1 MTHSGGT
8 GDFDRQGGVAVVPDP
23 NLLPARHLVVLDQAL
38 IGRSQVPVV
47 DQHLAQGAVEEVL
60 RNGRAEGLA
69 GTDRGEGGKRRILA
83 GAGSEFA
90 HARNPQLG
98 ASLRTR
104 QRELHHLV
112 GIDHRPEDREAV
124 LHDLERT
131 AVDPG
136 LRPADPDLQ
145 VRAAEQ
151 RLICRGFPTEFE
163 GHEGGELTELDFTIV
178 HIEKLGGVERETTQ
192 AVGQWPGGGGGLVA
206 ISAMGGS
213 VDPFLDRPALSDRA
227 CIQPHV
233 GGTEPA
239 LIG

>member
-23 NLLPARHLVVLDQAL
+23 NLLPAGHLVVLDQAL
-38 IGRSQVPVV
+38 ICRSQVPVV
-47 DQHLAQGAVEEVL
+47 DQHLAQGPFEEVFGL
-60 RNGRAEGLA
+60 GRAQRLA
-69 GTDRGEGGKRRILA
+69 GPDGGEGGERDDIAHPRSEATLPRDLQCGGIGRAAKGELDRLVEA
-83 GAGSEFA
+83 DHWPVDGA
-90 HARNPQLG
+90 
-98 ASLRTR
+98 
-104 QRELHHLV
+104 
-112 GIDHRPEDREAV
+112 AV
-124 LHDLERT
+124 LHHTHRAAMD
-131 AVDPG
+131 AG
-136 LRPADPDLQ
+136 IRPADPDLQ